1 MINRLFLI
9 ALFYSVILGQNVD
22 RDIVG
27 SVLDMD
33 NLEPLPYAN
42 VLVQGTSRG
51 VTSDAD
57 GHFVLVDVPA
67 EPCTLIVSY
76 IGYRTAKIAFD
87 NSLSQ
92 GPLEIRL
99 RMEALNFQAVDVIAD
114 EYQIIKSS
122 GDEVSKITLSPR
134 QLALLPNMGEVDIFR
149 SLQLLPGITSTGDGS
164 SGINVRGGGSN
175 QNMILLDGMNIYH
188 VDHFFGMFSAFNAD
202 AIKDVQVYKG
212 GFPAKY
218 GGRLSS
224 VIDMTGKNGDL
235 TKRQFGLGANLMSTQ
250 ILYETPIILGGSWLL
265 SFRRSYSDYMSS
277 PFFEKMYEFVTGDDE
292 VPTNNRR
299 RVNPN
304 NEDDEAF
311 QQQIFPKF
319 YFYDL
324 HNKVTFT
331 PGNSDVISLSM
342 YGGRDFLNES
352 RETEG
357 VRRRPG
363 GGGFGGGGSQQT
375 VTRIDDNNTDWGNL
389 GMSLRWNHRWTDRF
403 STQALYSAS
412 TFNSDYGR
420 HLYSIGGGGR
430 TFKID
435 ESNGAKDKSFRL
447 DNVLHADANH
457 IIEFGLETTNLGT
470 HYDVAVYDSVDI
482 LDLESNTMLLSLYLE
497 DRWKVLPSL
506 TIGMG
511 VRATSQTGLDSLF
524 IMDLATDSVFISPR
538 FSFNWNIGDHFSI
551 KGAWGNYFQFINNI
565 VLEDVL
571 QGNSNFWLVSDDNI
585 PPGSAEHQILGLKY
599 ETRNYLFEIEGYR
612 KFMDGMIEYTR
623 RFQELADYGNYFF
636 FGDAYAE
643 GLEFLA
649 QKKTGTFNG
658 WIGYTFGNVKYDF
671 GALAPEPYP
680 ASHDKTHE
688 AKIVGTYKFGAW
700 NFAST
705 LIYAT
710 GTPYT
715 TPESRYYLPLLNG
728 DEFNYIHV
736 SDKNAHR
743 LPDYQRFDISVFRQ
757 LETPDF
763 KWDVGFSVFNLL
775 NNKNVNYREYDLDVV
790 PVLVSDMML
799 LPMTITLFFKVSLK

>member
-1 MINRLFLI
+1 MKKYFIGFLFI
-9 ALFYSVILGQNVD
+9 SIIFGQKATQDISGIIVD
-22 RDIVG
+22 I
-27 SVLDMD
+27 D

-42 VLVQGTSRG
+42 VVVQDMGRGITSN
-51 VTSDAD
+51 SD
-57 GHFVLVDVPA
+57 GHFVLVDIPA
-67 EPCTLIVSY
+67 EPCSLIISY
-76 IGYRTAKIAFD
+76 IGYRSVKIGYD
-87 NSLSQ
+87 NSQPGRSLD
-92 GPLEIRL
+92 IRL
-99 RMEALNFQAVDVIAD
+99 KMEALNFQAVDVIAD

-122 GDEVSKITLSPR
+122 GDEISKITLSPR

-149 SLQLLPGITSTGDGS
+149 SLQLLPGISSTGDGS
-164 SGINVRGGGSN
+164 SGINVRGGSSN

-235 TKRQFGLGANLMSTQ
+235 TRRQFGLGINLMSSQ
-250 ILYETPIILGGSWLL
+250 LLYETPIILGGSWLF
-265 SFRRSYSDYMSS
+265 SFRRSYSDFMSS
-277 PFFEKMYEFVTGDDE
+277 PFFDKMYEFVTGDDD

-304 NEDDEAF
+304 NPNQDEAF

-319 YFYDL
+319 YFYDV

-331 PGNSDVISLSM
+331 PGNRDVISISM

-352 RETEG
+352 RETQG

-363 GGGFGGGGSQQT
+363 GGGGFGGGNEQT
-375 VTRIDDNNTDWGNL
+375 VTRIDDNKTDWGNL
-389 GMSLRWNHRWTDRF
+389 AMSLRWNHRWTDRF
-403 STQALYSAS
+403 STQALFSS
-412 TFNSDYGR
+412 SRFKSNYGR
-420 HLYSIGGGGR
+420 HLYSLGGGGR
-430 TFKID
+430 TFKIN
-435 ESNGAKDKSFRL
+435 EGNGTRDQSFRI
-447 DNVLHADANH
+447 DNVLHANEKH
-457 IIEFGLETTNLGT
+457 ILEFGLELTNLGT
-470 HYDVAVYDSVDI
+470 HYDIALFDTLQI
-482 LDLESNTMLLSLYLE
+482 LDLESNTMLTSLYFE
-497 DRWKVLPSL
+497 DRWKVIPTL
-506 TIGMG
+506 TIGLG
-511 VRATSQTGLDSLF
+511 IRATSQTGLDSLY
-524 IMDLATDSVFISPR
+524 IMDLATDSVFVSPR
-538 FSFNWNIGDHFSI
+538 VSFNWNVTENFSI

-585 PPGSAEHQILGLKY
+585 PAGSAEHQVLGMSY

-612 KFMDGMIEYTR
+612 KHLDGLIEYTR

-636 FGDAYAE
+636 FGDGYAE
-643 GLEFLA
+643 GVEILA
-649 QKKTGTFNG
+649 QKKSGAFNG
-658 WIGYTFGNVKYDF
+658 WISYTYANVNYDF

-688 AKIVGTYKFGAW
+688 AKIVGTYKWGPW
-700 NFAST
+700 NFAT
-705 LIYAT
+705 ALIYAT

-728 DEFNYIHV
+728 DEYNYIHV
-736 SDKNAHR
+736 SDKNSHR
-743 LPDYQRFDISVFRQ
+743 LPDYHRMDVSIFRQ
-757 LETPDF
+757 LQTPDF
-763 KWDVGFSVFNLL
+763 NWDVGLSVFNLY
-775 NNKNVNYREYDLDVV
+775 NRKNVNYREYDLDVI
-790 PVLVSDMML
+790 PVIVSDNLL